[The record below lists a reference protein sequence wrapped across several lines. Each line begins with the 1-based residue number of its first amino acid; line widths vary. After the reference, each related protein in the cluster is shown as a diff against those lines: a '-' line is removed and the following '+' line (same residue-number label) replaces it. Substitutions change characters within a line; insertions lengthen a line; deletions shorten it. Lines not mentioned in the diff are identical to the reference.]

1 METPII
7 HPADQASPSRQRPLF
22 ETEPES
28 SRQQPLVLIPELFES
43 SACLRYLG
51 FKTATAEKVWSKWEQ
66 SPLDHKNHYSVL
78 NDAIAHI
85 SSTDGDKDTN
95 DCLDDGPWHELLT
108 RIGVND
114 DFRKNLMAPDWQDL
128 RILKSCKYWVKY
140 FFNHRCDT
148 LVEIYKFSRERCERP
163 AHILEKLGR
172 GPEASLWNLEKAK
185 PGFKT
190 LWVGESYN
198 RTRGRALDDADWRV
212 KCWRSLKSAG
222 HEFWNK
228 KALNFTSYRQHALD
242 SIAWHKKN
250 DPNAC
255 FFIVQVEI
263 PDEAIS
269 NLGDWKMVG
278 GSYGCTGG
286 YFQDMTLHVPRLDC
300 DHRVVLGRNG
310 SHPDDYG
317 GTRGPSQNGGA
328 PCQDGYAAMESA
340 LCQHVVAHMDSND
353 FLEIERILDSNAE
366 AAAEWDDEDD
376 MYPIQEEGSE
386 E

>member
-7 HPADQASPSRQRPLF
+7 HPTDQASLADKGLLYRPAQHPGFHWVHKKVLGPGSLREF

-28 SRQQPLVLIPELFES
+28 SRQQPLVLIPELLES

-66 SPLDHKNHYSVL
+66 STLDHKIHYSVL

-128 RILKSCKYWVKY
+128 RILMSCKYWVKY

-148 LVEIYKFSRERCERP
+148 LVEIYKLSCERCERP
-163 AHILEKLGR
+163 AHIMEKIGR
-172 GPEASLWNLEKAK
+172 GPEVSLWNLEEAK

-198 RTRGRALDDADWRV
+198 RTLGRALGDVDWRV

-222 HEFWNK
+222 HKFWNK
-228 KALNFTSYRQHALD
+228 KALSFTSYRQYALN

-263 PDEAIS
+263 PDLI
-269 NLGDWKMVG
+269 
-278 GSYGCTGG
+278 
-286 YFQDMTLHVPRLDC
+286 
-300 DHRVVLGRNG
+300 GRG
-310 SHPDDYG
+310 IFG
-317 GTRGPSQNGGA
+317 
-328 PCQDGYAAMESA
+328 M
-340 LCQHVVAHMDSND
+340 
-353 FLEIERILDSNAE
+353 
-366 AAAEWDDEDD
+366 
-376 MYPIQEEGSE
+376 
-386 E
+386 